1 MHIGLLTTSFPR
13 FEGDVAGSFVLGFAR
28 ALARRGHTLTV
39 LAPEPRELIA
49 PPDFGATITVRF
61 VPYVR
66 PRGLARTFY
75 GAGVADNVR
84 SPLAWPGIATFGPAL
99 AAAAARELRACDA
112 LVSHFGLPCGVVAS
126 VVARGRPHVAVLHS
140 ADLHALERL
149 PGGAL
154 LARVLA
160 QGARHVTCVNAGAR
174 SRLCAL
180 LPAALAPRVHVQ
192 AMGLDAHALA
202 ASLLPH
208 AEARAALTLQTF
220 TLLTLARLVPIKGL
234 CEALD
239 VLAGQGDLEWII
251 AGDGPLRAE
260 LEQRAVRARAHV
272 RVVGEVRGID
282 KLKLLAGAD
291 ALLLPSRKLASGRAE
306 GAPLAVLE
314 AMACNLP
321 VIAADTGGLGE
332 LLEHGRAGTLFDPT
346 KPEQLLA
353 AVADARAGV
362 APQTIMRAREIASAH
377 DWQLIAERYERWLTD
392 S

>member
-28 ALARRGHTLTV
+28 ALVARGHTLSV
-39 LAPEPRELIA
+39 LAPEPLERIA
-49 PPDFGATITVRF
+49 APDFGSALAVRY

-66 PRGLARTFY
+66 PRRLARTFY
-75 GAGVADNVR
+75 GAGVADNVKN
-84 SPLAWPGIATFGPAL
+84 PLAWPGLLTFGPAL
-99 AAAAARELRACDA
+99 AAVAVRELASCDA
-112 LVSHFGLPCGVVAS
+112 LVSHFGVPCGVIAS
-126 VVARGRPHVAVLHS
+126 LLARGRPHVAVLHS
-140 ADLHALERL
+140 ADLHALELL
-149 PGGAL
+149 PGGAA
-154 LARVLA
+154 LARALA
-160 QGARHVTCVNAGAR
+160 EGARHVTCVSESAR
-174 SRLCAL
+174 ARLCAL
-180 LPAALAPRVHVQ
+180 LPNELAPRVHVQ

-208 AEARAALTLQTF
+208 DDARAALTLDRF

-239 VLAGQGDLEWII
+239 VLGQQADLEWII

-260 LEQRAVRARAHV
+260 LERRAARARAHV
-272 RVVGEVRGID
+272 RVVGEVRGYD

-291 ALLLPSRKLASGRAE
+291 AMLLPSRQLASGRAE

-321 VIAADTGGLGE
+321 VIASSTGGVPE
-332 LLEHGRAGTLFDPT
+332 LLDQGRAGLLFDPT
-346 KPEQLLA
+346 RPESLLIA
-353 AVADARAGV
+353 LNKARAGV
-362 APQTIMRAREIASAH
+362 PPETLVRAREIASAH
-377 DWQLIAERYERWLTD
+377 DWNLIAERYERWL